1 MYGFPFEPDIFDY
14 DLPNVNKN
22 NVNFSSTLMNI
33 IRNNAGLVQAA
44 GIDIKK
50 LCSIGKNVYF
60 LYNLKTFINL
70 IFLFI
75 IRWSRFPHFPSLDQ
89 M

>member
-1 MYGFPFEPDIFDY
+1 MDLTEHLILSRFGLYGFPFEPDIFDY

-50 LCSIGKNVYF
+50 LCSIGNK
-60 LYNLKTFINL
+60 FIFC
-70 IFLFI
+70 I
-75 IRWSRFPHFPSLDQ
+75 S
-89 M
+89 